1 MMPAGLELDVRHGRQ
16 VIELEEATTLDALL
30 QRLTP
35 LSVEHGLVELCEVGG
50 S

>member
-1 MMPAGLELDVRHGRQ
+1 MTPAGLELGVRHGRQ
-16 VIELEEATTLDALL
+16 VIELEDATTLDALF
-30 QRLTP
+30 QQLTP